1 MQRPLILLFLL
12 IGALVAAG
20 FIASFLSDPDDGA
33 SSVLEAGDDGAEVL
47 ERDAGKLAA
56 PAEKSNGL
64 AAGLAAE
71 GDREAANRES
81 AGTGEWVQGTVI
93 VPVGAPQE
101 DLGVWV
107 LERRR
112 SLDAEEWSELLLDP
126 PSDLRR
132 VPVENGYFRFRQS
145 ADGAS
150 RLQLDSK
157 WLYLEQMLLS
167 EGTADLQ
174 LAPTLGAA
182 LEVTA
187 LRPAGATADEQVG
200 GIEVQLV
207 GMPRGRGGMWGG
219 RTNERK
225 MRLDDQGRA
234 TFGGLPTDN
243 TWILRSSPERWATFS
258 KLGIDLEPAQT
269 GDEDLAFKL
278 GARISGTV
286 TDDRGQPIEGAEVE
300 WESANRFATMG
311 QVRDPATTNAQGGYM
326 LYGVRPGKGSVTATA
341 DGYVGQQ
348 LPELDVQ
355 DTEVRAGVDLT
366 LSSGLAIAGRVVT
379 KGGAAASG
387 ALVTATDSIQ
397 AEGRPRRWG
406 GNDEASEFE
415 AVADENGNFR
425 ITGLAPGEYE
435 VAAEWKA
442 ADEALWRDTQL
453 EIAAGTSGLEFTVA
467 PPQGLMV
474 RVVDASGAPVLGAK
488 VVVNEINDENDL
500 FGRLRGG
507 DLLLEPELNVSK
519 GDEQGRYLVEGIWK
533 GRWTVNAFK
542 DELVQEV
549 DPLEIFAN
557 GEEVVVRMVAAAS
570 IAGTVVDPDG
580 NPVRGATVSLRDPA
594 TVNSTPWGMSFG
606 GDSETA
612 YTKEDGSFVLK
623 GLPSGSYELFASESS
638 WAGSEARGLELKIG
652 DALTALVIKLR
663 RGGTVHGVIYDAEGQ
678 PDSGR
683 SIMAFTQGGTPG
695 SRNSTTSDARGEFT
709 LDRLEPG
716 SYQVMSQPDMGKLQK
731 EMEGNDNPSPA
742 SFMKMMEMTSA
753 TVVDGEVTEVV
764 LGAPPEAPVRI
775 HGRVTKSGQAVDG
788 GMVTV
793 MREGGSVLDNFEP
806 ADVKKDGSYEL
817 VIDGAGRA
825 TVVYTRSGFGRS
837 GSEFPVVIPERADFR
852 LDLELPGGAI
862 RGIVLGSDGG
872 PLKELMVTLE
882 RKTGLPTVTGMGM
895 GNMERT
901 DAEGRFSFEDLEA
914 GVYDLRAG
922 GASFFGG
929 GGDFAATVI
938 PDVEVRDGAETPE
951 LRVRLGKSGEVAGRV
966 LGPDGEPQAK
976 VALYVRDSGGALLA
990 RVSSVSTDA
999 NGRFVYKG
1007 LPAGEV
1013 FIEARGTNAAAD
1025 PVRVTVREDERTE
1038 VDLTLSDSTMLIV
1051 RAEDA
1056 DGNPVRM
1063 RLSVTDEAGREV
1075 SGLRSMTSFQERMT
1089 RGLNTTEREV
1099 GPLPPGKY
1107 RVVGTD
1113 DEGREKS
1120 RSVTLKGQK
1129 ERILRL
1135 RFAAD

>member
-1 MQRPLILLFLL
+1 MQRLLLL
-12 IGALVAAG
+12 LVAALV
-20 FIASFLSDPDDGA
+20 IAGGVVFWMNESTDQGT
-33 SSVLEAGDDGAEVL
+33 SSVLEAGDDGPVVL
-47 ERDAGKLAA
+47 ERNAGKLAA
-56 PAEKSNGL
+56 PDESSEGL
-64 AAGLAAE
+64 AAGQAAE
-71 GDREAANRES
+71 GGRAAANREA
-81 AGTGEWVQGTVI
+81 AGTGEWIEGTVV
-93 VPVGAPQE
+93 VPVGAPVE

-107 LERRR
+107 LDRRR
-112 SLDAEEWSELLLDP
+112 GLDAEEWSEVLLEQ

-157 WLYLEQMLLS
+157 WLYLEEPLLS
-167 EGTADLQ
+167 NGTADLQ
-174 LAPTLGAA
+174 LAPKLGAA

-219 RTNERK
+219 RTNERTV
-225 MRLDDQGRA
+225 RLDDQGRA

-286 TDDRGQPIEGAEVE
+286 IDDRGQPIEGAEVE

-311 QVRDPATTNAQGGYM
+311 QRREPAVTDARGDYR
-326 LYGVRPGKGSVTATA
+326 LYGVRPGKGSVRATA
-341 DGYVGQQ
+341 AGYVEQ
-348 LPELDVQ
+348 ELSDIEVQ
-355 DTEVRAGVDLT
+355 DAEVRAGVDLT

-379 KGGAAASG
+379 SDGAAASG
-387 ALVTATDSIQ
+387 ARLTATRATES
-397 AEGRPRRWG
+397 EGRPRRWG
-406 GNDEASEFE
+406 GNDDTTEFE
-415 AVADENGNFR
+415 GSADVDGNFR
-425 ITGLAPGEYE
+425 ITGLVEGDYQ
-435 VAAEWKA
+435 VVAEWKA
-442 ADEALWRDTQL
+442 ADETTWRDTQL
-453 EIAAGTSGLEFTVA
+453 DIAAGTTNLELTVA
-467 PPQGLMV
+467 EPQGLLV
-474 RVVDASGAPVLGAK
+474 RVIDASGAPVLGAR
-488 VVVNEINDENDL
+488 VIVREVENENDF
-500 FGRLRGG
+500 FGQLRGG
-507 DLLLEPELNVSK
+507 DLLLEPELEVSK
-519 GDEQGRYLVEGIWK
+519 GDEPGSYLVEGIWR
-533 GRWTVNAFK
+533 GRWNVSAYK
-542 DELVQEV
+542 DELIQEV
-549 DPLEIFAN
+549 DPLEVFAD
-557 GEEVVVRMVAAAS
+557 GEDVVVRMVPAAS

-580 NPVRGATVSLRDPA
+580 NVVRGAKVTLRDPA

-606 GDSETA
+606 GDEETA
-612 YTKEDGSFVLK
+612 FTKQDGGFELD
-623 GLPSGSYELFASESS
+623 GLPAGSYELFATESS
-638 WAGSEARGLELKIG
+638 WSGSEPRGLELKNG
-652 DALTALVIKLR
+652 DTLTALVIELR
-663 RGGTVHGVIYDAEGQ
+663 RGGTVHGVIYDAKGQ

-683 SIMAFTQGGTPG
+683 SIMAFTQGGAPSG
-695 SRNSTTSDARGEFT
+695 RNSTTSDERGEFT
-709 LDRLEPG
+709 LERLEPG
-716 SYQVMSQPDMGKLQK
+716 TYQVMAQPDMGKLQE
-731 EMEGNDNPSPA
+731 EMEGTDNPSPA

-753 TVVDGEVTEVV
+753 TVVEGEVTEIV

-825 TVVYTRSGFGRS
+825 TVVYTRAGFGRS

-862 RGIVLGSDGG
+862 RGIVLGKDGG

-901 DAEGRFSFEDLEA
+901 DAEGRFVFEDLEA

-966 LGPDGEPQAK
+966 LGPDGEPRAK
-976 VALYVRDSGGALLA
+976 VALYVRDSSGALLA

-1013 FIEARGTNAAAD
+1013 YVEARGTDAAAD

-1038 VDLTLSDSTMLIV
+1038 LDLTLSDSTMLIV

-1107 RVVGTD
+1107 RVTGTD
-1113 DEGREKS
+1113 DAGREKS

-1135 RFAAD
+1135 RFSED